1 MTPPQGAGADD
12 PAALNDAEEQTQVP
26 FDPDDEPPAEAP
38 AAEAPAAEAPA
49 PAAEA
54 IARLTALVPPP
65 AEPVETGEA
74 GRWGEVEAALGTA
87 LPSDYKA
94 LIGTYG
100 SGRFGDFLYLFNPF
114 APSGDGNLADE
125 KDAVLAD
132 YAESRAKFPERY
144 PLPPFPEPGGV
155 LPLGR
160 TDNGDE
166 LYWITEGEPDAWP
179 VALFGSRESEHE
191 RHEGGVASFLTACAE
206 GRLETAIMPRSMT
219 KSSGLEFA
227 PFE

>member
-1 MTPPQGAGADD
+1 MTAGQGAGADD
-12 PAALNDAEEQTQVP
+12 PEALNDAEEQTQVP
-26 FDPDDEPPAEAP
+26 FDPDDAAHQAGDDQRDAP
-38 AAEAPAAEAPA
+38 AAPAA
-49 PAAEA
+49 AALA
-54 IARLTALVPPP
+54 KLTSLVPPP
-65 AEPVETGEA
+65 ASPVETGEA
-74 GRWGEVEAALGTA
+74 GRWDEVEAALGTA

-94 LIGTYG
+94 LIGVYG

-125 KDAVLAD
+125 KDAVLKD

-166 LYWITEGEPDAWP
+166 LYWITEGAPDAWP
-179 VALFGSRESEHE
+179 VALFGSRESKHE
-191 RHEGGVASFLTACAE
+191 RHEGGVVVFLIACAE
-206 GRLETAIMPRSMT
+206 GRLETGIMPKGIAKGGT
-219 KSSGLEFA
+219 LEFA

>member
-26 FDPDDEPPAEAP
+26 FDPDEPAAEAP
-38 AAEAPAAEAPA
+38 AAEAPAAEAPAAEAPAAEAPAPAAEAPAPAAEAPA

-132 YAESRAKFPERY
+132 YA
-144 PLPPFPEPGGV
+144 
-155 LPLGR
+155 
-160 TDNGDE
+160 
-166 LYWITEGEPDAWP
+166 
-179 VALFGSRESEHE
+179 
-191 RHEGGVASFLTACAE
+191 
-206 GRLETAIMPRSMT
+206 
-219 KSSGLEFA
+219 
-227 PFE
+227 